1 MYRDEKG
8 RFIKGHKINKGRPCW
23 CKGKKLPFTVWN
35 KGLKFEKEDHPLF
48 GKKAPWAKNNP
59 QVFKKGHIPWN
70 KGKKRPEISGINHF
84 RWKGGIS
91 KTKEYR
97 KLYDLRSREKRKLA
111 GELTLQI
118 VQQVYEDNIKK
129 YGTLTCYLC
138 EKSIEFG
145 NDSIEHKI
153 PLCRG
158 GTNEK
163 NNLAIAHLKCNHIK
177 HRKTE
182 KEFRNEVIKNG
193 LLS

>member
-1 MYRDEKG
+1 M
-8 RFIKGHKINKGRPCW
+8 
-23 CKGKKLPFTVWN
+23 
-35 KGLKFEKEDHPLF
+35 
-48 GKKAPWAKNNP
+48 
-59 QVFKKGHIPWN
+59 
-70 KGKKRPEISGINHF
+70 
-84 RWKGGIS
+84 
-91 KTKEYR
+91 
-97 KLYDLRSREKRKLA
+97 
-111 GELTLQI
+111 
-118 VQQVYEDNIKK
+118 
-129 YGTLTCYLC
+129 C